1 MDKESQKEFNKQ
13 YQGAVI
19 GFLILLV
26 IMTLLCCLFFC
37 AVCCARDSLR
47 RAIDVIDASADYIA
61 HNKRVIL
68 VPILHYLITII
79 VTVVWLGA
87 FVCVASLNEISA
99 DELLP
104 QARNLKWEK

>member
-1 MDKESQKEFNKQ
+1 
-13 YQGAVI
+13 
-19 GFLILLV
+19 
-26 IMTLLCCLFFC
+26 MTLLCCLFFC